1 MEYFI
6 VLITF
11 KTKFYGTKANNSF
24 QPLPVFCRKELH
36 LRCCIGLELSI
47 VTSTKIMKGI
57 GCRFFE
63 TGWLNCGQCRTNQ
76 YKKKEHD
83 HHVMYAFQSGSAIE
97 LEPATT

>member
-24 QPLPVFCRKELH
+24 QLLPVFCHKELH

-47 VTSTKIMKGI
+47 VTSTKIMKEI
-57 GCRFFE
+57 GCRFFKI
-63 TGWLNCGQCRTNQ
+63 GWLNCGQCKTNQ
-76 YKKKEHD
+76 YKNKEQD
-83 HHVMYAFQSGSAIE
+83 HHVTYAFQSGSAIE
-97 LEPATT
+97 LEPTTT